1 MLSEKDFI
9 IIAIA
14 GTVLGILLAIAGA
27 FLLACC
33 DSRNAL
39 DAQAQP
45 NAYELPA
52 ISTSN
57 ASPALEA
64 Q

>member
-27 FLLACC
+27 FLLACY
-33 DSRNAL
+33 DSCNAL

-45 NAYELPA
+45 NTYKLPA

-57 ASPALEA
+57 ASPTLEA

>member
-27 FLLACC
+27 FLLACY
-33 DSRNAL
+33 DLRNAL

-45 NAYELPA
+45 NAYELLA

>member
-9 IIAIA
+9 IIEIA
-14 GTVLGILLAIAGA
+14 GTVLRILLAIAGA
-27 FLLACC
+27 FLLACY
-33 DSRNAL
+33 DSCNAL
-39 DAQAQP
+39 DTQAQP
-45 NAYELPA
+45 NVYKLLA

-57 ASPALEA
+57 VSPALEA